1 MATLIRSLIDAAPDT
16 GNDPALVD
24 DDGATSWAQLDER
37 VDRLINH
44 LRDTAGIAAGDRIA
58 LLSGNRREVFEVLVA
73 AAHMGIMV
81 VPINW
86 HFAADEV
93 EYVVSDSEAKLV
105 VTDPVY
111 AANAAGVRVP
121 ALQFGEQYEAALAAA
136 SADQPGDQ
144 TMGGVMFYTSGTTGR
159 PKGVR
164 NTAFAGGVPPEVY
177 QLMAAGMVNMGFPPR
192 GRTLLCGPHYHS
204 AQWAFSFFP
213 LIGGSSI
220 VLQRSFVPE
229 QTLEL
234 IDRHAITNVHLVP
247 TQFVR
252 LLRVDPE
259 RRAAFSGD
267 SLQLVLHGAAPCS
280 PTVKHQM
287 IEWWGP
293 TVTEYYGAT
302 EGGVVSVISAEEWLA
317 KPGSVGKPMANMIVK
332 IVPEVLDV
340 VDGQPGA
347 RSTETAPAAPFEE
360 GVIHVR
366 NAMGT
371 DFEYLNEPG
380 KTAEAH
386 SEPGMFTLGDIGY
399 LDDDGYLYLSDRKI
413 DMIISGGVNIYPAE
427 IEGVLAGH
435 PAVVDVAVF
444 GVPDE
449 EFGEQVKAAVQLIE
463 GATWDAEVEGS
474 LVALA
479 REKLAGYKVPRSFD
493 VVEVMPRSEAG
504 KLLKRQLR
512 TPYWDAAGRKI

>member
-1 MATLIRSLIDAAPDT
+1 MATLIRSLIAAAPHT
-16 GNDPALVD
+16 EHDPALID
-24 DDGATSWAQLDER
+24 DAGATSWGQFDDR
-37 VDRLINH
+37 VYRLIAV
-44 LRDTAGIAAGDRIA
+44 LRAVPGLEPGERLA
-58 LLSGNRREVFEVLVA
+58 LLSGNRREVYEVLMA
-73 AAHMGIMV
+73 AAHTGFQV
-81 VPINW
+81 VPVNW

-93 EYVVSDSEAKLV
+93 EYVVENSGAV
-105 VTDPVY
+105 MVIVDPEY
-111 AANAAGVRVP
+111 AAAAAGVNVP
-121 ALQFGEQYEAALAAA
+121 VVSFGEQYEALLKAA
-136 SADQPGDQ
+136 SPAEPEGQM
-144 TMGGVMFYTSGTTGR
+144 MGGVMFYTSGTTGR

-164 NTAFAGGVPPEVY
+164 NSAFTPDVPPEVY
-177 QLMAAGMVNMGFPPR
+177 SLIASGMVNIGFPAR

-220 VLQRSFVPE
+220 VMQRKFIPE
-229 QTLEL
+229 QTLDL

-252 LLRVDPE
+252 LLRADQQ
-259 RRAAFSGD
+259 AKDAFSGA
-267 SLQLVLHGAAPCS
+267 SLEFVLHGAAPCS
-280 PTVKHQM
+280 PAVKRDM
-287 IEWWGP
+287 IAWWG
-293 TVTEYYGAT
+293 TKIAEYYGAT
-302 EGGVVSVISAEEWLA
+302 EGGVVSQISAEEWLA

-332 IVPEVLDV
+332 IVPED
-340 VDGQPGA
+340 DGTG
-347 RSTETAPAAPFEE
+347 APAGPNAAGFIE

-371 DFEYLNEPG
+371 DFEYLGDPA

-386 SEPGMFTLGDIGY
+386 REPGMFTLGDIGY
-399 LDDDGYLYLSDRKI
+399 FDDDGYLYLSDRKI

-449 EFGEQVKAAVQLIE
+449 EFGEGVKAALQLAE
-463 GATWDAEVEGS
+463 GTEWTPELEASIT
-474 LVALA
+474 ALA
-479 REKLAGYKVPRSFD
+479 REKLAGYKVPRSYD
-493 VVEVMPRSEAG
+493 IVAAMPRSEAG

-512 TPYWDAAGRKI
+512 ARYWDEAGRRI